1 MSAEA
6 LDSLN
11 REIADCRACPRLV
24 EWREQVAREKRAAYR
39 DWTYWGRP
47 VPGFGD
53 AAAGI
58 YVVGLAPA
66 AHGGNRT
73 GRVFTGDRS
82 GDWVYGAL
90 HRAGYANQ
98 GTSTD
103 VDDGL
108 RLDGAYIGAIVRC
121 APPDNRPSREERAA
135 CMPYARRELDLLGGA
150 RVVVALG
157 AYAHDAVCDLVG
169 LRPRPKFGHLA
180 EAPLPDGRTLLDS
193 FHPSQ
198 RNTFTGKLTQEMFDA
213 VFARAREIVAGGG

>member
-1 MSAEA
+1 MPRVGTPSGVTPPIGSPPTAVSNTPSTA
-6 LDSLN
+6 
-11 REIADCRACPRLV
+11 RRAR
-24 EWREQVAREKRAAYR
+24 AYR

-53 AAAGI
+53 PDAEL

-103 VDDGL
+103 LEDGL
-108 RLDGAYIGAIVRC
+108 QLTGAYIGAIVRC
-121 APPDNRPSREERAA
+121 APPDNRPAREERAA
-135 CMPYARRELDLLGGA
+135 CMPFARRELDLLGGA

-157 AYAHDAVCDLVG
+157 K
-169 LRPRPKFGHLA
+169 P
-180 EAPLPDGRTLLDS
+180 TLTT
-193 FHPSQ
+193 PSAI
-198 RNTFTGKLTQEMFDA
+198 LSDC
-213 VFARAREIVAGGG
+213 ARAPSSGTWPRRPCRTDAPCSIPSIPASATPSRGS